1 MRPRAYAQRSQKE
14 VPQMQSSLKG
24 TPHFLYSVYKFK
36 RKRKIFLYYPIE
48 NGREI
53 VGDIILKF
61 VSKSQ
66 LKMNYCENFILVLS
80 LAIYTYN

>member
-36 RKRKIFLYYPIE
+36 RKRNCRGYYS
-48 NGREI
+48 EI
-53 VGDIILKF
+53 RKQ
-61 VSKSQ
+61 KSAKNE
-66 LKMNYCENFILVLS
+66 LL
-80 LAIYTYN
+80 